1 MTPTVVF
8 GCHHTNTP
16 GLVNDQL
23 TAVLAGRAI
32 GIVTKAVL
40 RTGSGDR

>member
-1 MTPTVVF
+1 
-8 GCHHTNTP
+8 
-16 GLVNDQL
+16 LVNDQL

-40 RTGSGDR
+40 RTGSGDRWGAHFGRVCASL